1 MGGSGWSV
9 LLPRHCAV
17 CNAWLPAE
25 TEWMIACDPCALD
38 WPELHGEF
46 GAKVMKERCRMPFA
60 ATGFRLRT
68 RGELNAQLGAIK
80 YGGNRRLAKQWGN
93 WLGHRV
99 PRPVAHGQPLVLVP
113 VPLHW
118 RKQWKR
124 GYNQAEWIARGLS
137 QAWRC
142 EVASSALRRLRHHS
156 SMTGMNR
163 VDRAGIVRDLYQ
175 VESPGLASEI
185 GIVLVDDVMTT
196 GATLSACGNA
206 LKRSGLNWL
215 GGITLALA

>member
-1 MGGSGWSV
+1 MVGSGWSV
-9 LLPRHCAV
+9 LLPRHCAL
-17 CNAWLPAE
+17 CSTWLPAE
-25 TEWMIACDPCALD
+25 TEWMIACDSCALD

-80 YGGNRRLAKQWGN
+80 YGGNRRLAKQWRN
-93 WLGHRV
+93 WLGQRV
-99 PRPVAHGQPLVLVP
+99 PRPVAHSQPLVLVP
-113 VPLHW
+113 VPLHS

-124 GYNQAEWIARGLS
+124 GHNQAEWIARGLS

-142 EVASSALRRLRHHS
+142 EVASSALKRLRHHS

-175 VESPGLASEI
+175 VKSPGLASEI

>member
-68 RGELNAQLGAIK
+68 RGELNAQLWSIK
-80 YGGNRRLAKQWGN
+80 YGGTAGSR
-93 WLGHRV
+93 
-99 PRPVAHGQPLVLVP
+99 
-113 VPLHW
+113 
-118 RKQWKR
+118 
-124 GYNQAEWIARGLS
+124 
-137 QAWRC
+137 
-142 EVASSALRRLRHHS
+142 SS
-156 SMTGMNR
+156 
-163 VDRAGIVRDLYQ
+163 
-175 VESPGLASEI
+175 
-185 GIVLVDDVMTT
+185 
-196 GATLSACGNA
+196 
-206 LKRSGLNWL
+206 
-215 GGITLALA
+215 GGIGSAKGSPDR